1 MHGSNRAAGK
11 EGEHFVTQNEEIRR
25 YFFKLSNFFFVQ
37 KWGFWRI
44 PPHLSQERLNA
55 VQFLSRIFP
64 TRRSIHTPS
73 ESVHKKRRD
82 LFGLW
87 GSSDLKKGTSA
98 RSIIQWR
105 NSLPGFARFSLPSRM
120 GLEEKKYILLPN
132 GYDDPLGGKKLLSL
146 SFSSS
151 SLSANISESLSS
163 VFLSFSRCHWTR
175 RVGWVKRP
183 EKVCR

>member
-87 GSSDLKKGTSA
+87 GIFRFLKKELQHGQSSSGGIA
-98 RSIIQWR
+98 FQVLPAFC
-105 NSLPGFARFSLPSRM
+105 SLQGWGWGIKNISPCQTVMMTHL
-120 GLEEKKYILLPN
+120 
-132 GYDDPLGGKKLLSL
+132 GKKLLSL

-151 SLSANISESLSS
+151 SLSAANISESL
-163 VFLSFSRCHWTR
+163 FLLYFSLSGVATGQG
-175 RVGWVKRP
+175 GWDG
-183 EKVCR
+183 